1 MDVHL
6 RNIEISD
13 EMGKKRAEWLA
24 FFVLEENDN
33 YFGRF
38 YQPTFHKT
46 IVPLPQNLIQ
56 DTYME
61 LSEKQKAAHRLA
73 AEYFCYLDEQE
84 ALLDRLLERKWKQI
98 EPRLEQMIE
107 RKIQE
112 RLQAN
117 S

>member
-1 MDVHL
+1 MV
-6 RNIEISD
+6 
-13 EMGKKRAEWLA
+13 
-24 FFVLEENDN
+24 
-33 YFGRF
+33 
-38 YQPTFHKT
+38 
-46 IVPLPQNLIQ
+46 
-56 DTYME
+56 

-73 AEYFCYLDEQE
+73 AEYLGFLDEQE